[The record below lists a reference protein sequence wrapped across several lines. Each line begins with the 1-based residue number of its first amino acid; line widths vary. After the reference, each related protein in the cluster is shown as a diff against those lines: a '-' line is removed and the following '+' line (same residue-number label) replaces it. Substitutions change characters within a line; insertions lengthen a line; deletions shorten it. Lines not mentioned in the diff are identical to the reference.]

1 MELVTGGELSEEII
15 IGDVIRGFGMD
26 GLDEGK
32 DFRKKNFDFFFIF
45 KFFPKIKPTPN
56 FIPHQV

>member
-26 GLDEGK
+26 
-32 DFRKKNFDFFFIF
+32 
-45 KFFPKIKPTPN
+45 
-56 FIPHQV
+56 